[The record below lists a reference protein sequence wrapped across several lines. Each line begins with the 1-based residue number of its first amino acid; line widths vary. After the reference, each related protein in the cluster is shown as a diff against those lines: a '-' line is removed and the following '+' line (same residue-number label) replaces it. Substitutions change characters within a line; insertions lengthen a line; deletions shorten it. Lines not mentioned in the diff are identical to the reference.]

1 MKLRILIVLAILVSL
16 LSFAKFNYCQ
26 STGWAS
32 PGQYIHACYSDL
44 PALYSARG
52 LDSNAWP
59 YSSDDNSVEYPV
71 ITAMVMYATSF
82 LANSPVS
89 YFNIN
94 IFFLVLLFIATVIVV
109 RKIRPEFAYLSAIA
123 PAVIA
128 SLFINWDLWG
138 IATMLL
144 AIYWFDRKKYLHSAL
159 ILSLSISTKFLP
171 VFLLIPIAF
180 ILWRDAKLKE
190 LVKYVAVVAGTWIAI
205 NAPFAFT
212 TPTRWWRFFKLN
224 LERGA
229 DWGSIFAFPTP
240 TGWWRFFKLN
250 LERGADWGSV
260 WLALRQLGIPLTNL
274 NYLSILLLLI
284 ALTSVAIVLFELKYT
299 PTLASVAFIVMA
311 AVMVASKVYSP
322 QFVLWLT
329 PLAVIALTNKKDLHA
344 FWLWQ
349 ATEVIYHVA
358 IWQHIAT
365 IEHAK
370 FGLGPTPYAIL
381 TLVRIAGTIYL
392 MAVLARRALQARN
405 GHSRLLDLL
414 FEAGK
419 PYP

>member
-1 MKLRILIVLAILVSL
+1 MKVRTLVALALFASLV
-16 LSFAKFNYCQ
+16 SFAKFSPCEN
-26 STGWAS
+26 TGWAT
-32 PGQYIHACYSDL
+32 PDQYIHACYSDL
-44 PALYSARG
+44 SALYVSRG
-52 LDSNAWP
+52 LDTNTWP
-59 YSSDDNSVEYPV
+59 YASNDNSVEYPV

-82 LANSPVS
+82 VAKSPAS
-89 YFNIN
+89 YFNVN
-94 IFFLVLLFIATVIVV
+94 IFFLVLLFLATVIVV

-123 PAVIA
+123 PAMIA

-138 IATMLL
+138 IATMML
-144 AIYWFDRKKYLHSAL
+144 AIYWFDRKQYLHSAL
-159 ILSLSISTKFLP
+159 ILALSISTKFLP
-171 VFLLIPIAF
+171 IFLLIPIAF
-180 ILWRDAKLKE
+180 ILWRDTKLKE
-190 LVKYVAVVAGTWIAI
+190 LVKYVGVVAVTWLAI
-205 NAPFAFT
+205 NAPFALT
-212 TPTRWWRFFKLN
+212 
-224 LERGA
+224 
-229 DWGSIFAFPTP
+229 TP

-260 WLALRQLGIPLTNL
+260 WLALQQLGLNLTNL

-284 ALTSVAIVLFELKYT
+284 GLTSIAIFLFELKHT

-329 PLAVIALTNKKDLHA
+329 PLAVIALINKEDLHA

-358 IWQHIAT
+358 IWQHIASIT
-365 IEHAK
+365 DAK

-392 MAVLARRALQARN
+392 MVVLARRALQARN
-405 GHSRLLDLL
+405 THSRLLDLL

>member
-1 MKLRILIVLAILVSL
+1 MKVRTLVVLALFASLV
-16 LSFAKFNYCQ
+16 SFAKFSQCEN
-26 STGWAS
+26 SGWAT
-32 PGQYIHACYSDL
+32 PDQYIHACYSDL
-44 PALYSARG
+44 PALYGSRG
-52 LDSNAWP
+52 LDTNSWP

-82 LANSPVS
+82 AAKSPAS
-89 YFNIN
+89 YFNVN
-94 IFFLVLLFIATVIVV
+94 IFFLILLFIATLIVV

-123 PAVIA
+123 PAMIA

-138 IATMLL
+138 IATMML
-144 AIYWFDRKKYLHSAL
+144 AIYWFDRKQYLHSAL
-159 ILSLSISTKFLP
+159 ILALSISTKFLP
-171 VFLLIPIAF
+171 IFLLIPIAF
-180 ILWRDAKLKE
+180 ILWRDTKLKE

-205 NAPFAFT
+205 NAPFALT
-212 TPTRWWRFFKLN
+212 
-224 LERGA
+224 
-229 DWGSIFAFPTP
+229 TP

-250 LERGADWGSV
+250 LERGADWGSI
-260 WLALRQLGIPLTNL
+260 WLALQQLGLSLTNL
-274 NYLSILLLLI
+274 NYLSILVLLI

-311 AVMVASKVYSP
+311 AVMIASKVYSP

-358 IWQHIAT
+358 IWQHIASIT
-365 IEHAK
+365 GAQ

-405 GHSRLLDLL
+405 THSRLLDLL
-414 FEAGK
+414 FEGGK